1 MSQQQEPTAD
11 FGFQQVPVTEKVN
24 RVRQVFDS
32 VAGNY
37 DLMNDLMSMGVHRL
51 WKRFLVGTSGVR
63 PGQRV
68 LDLAGGT
75 GDITRLLLDRVGTR
89 GEVILSDINLA
100 MMREGRGRL
109 LDEGQVE
116 RLRFVQANA
125 EKLPVQDSSLDCIT
139 MAFGLRNVTDK
150 QAALNSMYQ
159 ALRPGGQALILE
171 FSQVQLKAL
180 RPFYDVYS
188 FQVLPRLGSAVAGD
202 RDSYQYLVESIR
214 KHPPQV
220 QLREMMEQAGFERCD
235 VRNLTGGIVAIH
247 RGYKL

>member
-1 MSQQQEPTAD
+1 MSKQQTAD
-11 FGFQQVPVTEKVN
+11 FGFQEVPLGDKVK

-32 VAGNY
+32 VAERY

-51 WKRFLVGTSGVR
+51 WKRYLVGTSGVR
-63 PGQRV
+63 RGARV

-75 GDITRLLLDRVGTR
+75 GDITRLLLDRVGDS
-89 GEVILSDINLA
+89 GEVILSDINMA
-100 MMREGRGRL
+100 MMREGRDRL
-109 LDEGQVE
+109 LDEGRVE
-116 RLRFVQANA
+116 RLRFLQANA
-125 EKLPVQDSSLDCIT
+125 EKLPVRDNSLDCIT

-159 ALRPGGQALILE
+159 ALRPGGQALVLE

-180 RPFYDVYS
+180 RPFYDLYS
-188 FQVLPRLGSAVAGD
+188 FQVLPRLGERVAGD

-214 KHPPQV
+214 KHPPQET
-220 QLREMMEQAGFERCD
+220 LRKMMQRAGFERCSFQ
-235 VRNLTGGIVAIH
+235 NLTGGIVAVH